1 MTTARAIVSR
11 APLNDGG
18 WKIEDV
24 KVRDVGDDELLVRI
38 VASGICHTDILFAG
52 LKEGPGVIYPSVK
65 GHEGSGYVEQVGKNV
80 SVAAPGDPV
89 LLSFTFCDSCQICQ
103 AGHPAHCV
111 RFGELN
117 FGGCPCFH
125 SSSSSDS
132 SSSASSST
140 TPDLQGSFFGQSS
153 FASRTVV
160 KSTSVV
166 NVRGLVKD
174 DEELKLFSPLGCG
187 IQTGSGTIV
196 NVAQA
201 GPQDTVA
208 VLGLGGVGLSAIMAA
223 KLRGCRTIIGVD
235 KMSDREAIARELGAT
250 HFIDTSKLA
259 DPTDIV
265 AAVQDVTDGYGTS
278 VTVDTTGFLPLIER
292 AMDFTRLKGKL
303 VQVGSAP
310 FDAKLDVHIFPFM
323 VAGKQ
328 YIGAV
333 EGDVQ
338 PAKFVPQM
346 IEWYRAGKFPV
357 DRLVKYYKADEW
369 RKAVDEMHSGHT
381 VKAVITW

>member
-38 VASGICHTDILFAG
+38 VASGICHTDLVFGG

-65 GHEGSGYVEQVGKNV
+65 GHEGAGYVEKVGKNV

-89 LLSFTFCDSCQICQ
+89 LLSFTFCDSCQICKD
-103 AGHPAHCV
+103 GHPAHCV

-117 FGGCPCFH
+117 FGGCPCFQ
-125 SSSSSDS
+125 SSSSSS
-132 SSSASSST
+132 SSSTT

-160 KSTSVV
+160 RSTSVV
-166 NVRGLVKD
+166 NVKGLVRD

-187 IQTGSGTIV
+187 IQTGSGTVV
-196 NVAQA
+196 NIAQA
-201 GPQDTVA
+201 GPQDTVT

-223 KLRGCRTIIGVD
+223 KLRGCKTIIGID

-259 DPTDIV
+259 DLIDIV
-265 AAVQDVTDGYGTS
+265 PAVLDVTEGYGTS
-278 VTVDTTGFLPLIER
+278 ITVDTTGFLPLIQR
-292 AMDFTRLKGKL
+292 AMDFTRIKGKL
-303 VQVGSAP
+303 IQVGSTP
-310 FDAKLDVHIFPFM
+310 FDAKLDIHIFQFM
-323 VAGKQ
+323 VGGKQ

-333 EGDVQ
+333 EGDVV
-338 PAKFVPQM
+338 PAKYVPQM

-357 DRLVKYYKADEW
+357 DKLVKFYKADEW
-369 RKAVDEMHSGHT
+369 EKAVDDMHHGHT

>member
-1 MTTARAIVSR
+1 MSAARAIVSR
-11 APLNDGG
+11 GPLNDGG

-24 KVRDVGDDELLVRI
+24 KLREVGDDELLVRI
-38 VASGICHTDILFAG
+38 VASGICHTDILFGG

-65 GHEGSGYVEQVGKNV
+65 GHEGAGYVEKVGKNV
-80 SVAAPGDPV
+80 SVAQAGDPV
-89 LLSFTFCDSCQICQ
+89 LLSFTFCNECQICQ
-103 AGHPAHCV
+103 AGHPGHCV

-125 SSSSSDS
+125 SSTTAASD
-132 SSSASSST
+132 

-153 FASRTVV
+153 FASKTIV

-166 NVRGLVKD
+166 NVKGLVS

-187 IQTGSGTIV
+187 IQTGSGTVI

-223 KLRGCRTIIGVD
+223 KLRGCKTIIGID
-235 KMSDREAIARELGAT
+235 KMEDRMGIAKELGAT
-250 HFIDTSKLA
+250 HTINTSKLA
-259 DPTDIV
+259 DLTDIIT
-265 AAVQDVTDGYGTS
+265 AVQDVTDGYGTS
-278 VTVDTTGFLPLIER
+278 VTVDTTGFLPLIQK

-303 VQVGSAP
+303 IQVGSTP
-310 FDAKLDVHIFPFM
+310 FDAKLDIHIFPFM

-333 EGDVQ
+333 EGDVV
-338 PAKFVPQM
+338 PPKYVPQM
-346 IEWYRAGKFPV
+346 IEWYRKGQFPV
-357 DRLVKYYKADEW
+357 DKLVKFYKADDW
-369 RKAVDEMHSGHT
+369 QKAVDDMHHGHT

>member
-65 GHEGSGYVEQVGKNV
+65 GHE
-80 SVAAPGDPV
+80 
-89 LLSFTFCDSCQICQ
+89 
-103 AGHPAHCV
+103 
-111 RFGELN
+111 
-117 FGGCPCFH
+117 
-125 SSSSSDS
+125 
-132 SSSASSST
+132 
-140 TPDLQGSFFGQSS
+140 DLQGSFFGQSS

-174 DEELKLFSPLGCG
+174 DEELKLFAPLGCG

-369 RKAVDEMHSGHT
+369 RKAVDEMHSGHA